1 MNPYEVLGVSEN
13 ATDEEIKKAYKE
25 LVKKYHP
32 DKYAD
37 NPLSDLASEKIK
49 EINLAYDT
57 IMKQR
62 KEQKNTEYSDY
73 TGTSAAFNEIN
84 AMIRSGNLDGAE
96 GRLKA
101 MPVSDRT
108 AEWYFLYGEICR
120 MRGWAD
126 NARTYYTT
134 AINMDPSNRVYR
146 AALNNLYGTARGYTG
161 ASTARGYSDSD
172 QLCRVC
178 QTLYCMDCCC
188 ECMGGD
194 FIRCC

>member
-37 NPLSDLASEKIK
+37 NPLSDLAAEKIK
-49 EINLAYDT
+49 DINLAYDT

-62 KEQKNTEYSDY
+62 KQQANNGYAGYTGGSGIYSD
-73 TGTSAAFNEIN
+73 IH

-96 GRLKA
+96 NKLHA
-101 MPVSDRT
+101 VPLSERT

-120 MRGWAD
+120 LRGWVD
-126 NARTYYTT
+126 KARTYYTT
-134 AINMDPSNRVYR
+134 AVNMEPNNPVYR
-146 AALNNLYGTARGYTG
+146 AALNNLYVAAQSYTG
-161 ASTARGYSDSD
+161 GSNARGYSEAD
-172 QLCRVC
+172 QICRIC
-178 QTLYCMDCCC
+178 QALYCMDCCC

-194 FIRCC
+194 LIRCC